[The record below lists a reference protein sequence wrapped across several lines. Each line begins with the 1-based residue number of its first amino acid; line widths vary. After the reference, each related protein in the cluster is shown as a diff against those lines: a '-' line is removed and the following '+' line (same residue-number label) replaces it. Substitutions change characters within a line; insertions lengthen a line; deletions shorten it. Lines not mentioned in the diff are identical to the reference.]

1 VLESDL
7 VEVRLGFVEVV
18 TLTQLRKALVQL
30 KIELRR
36 VVAES
41 GSAHFQSVSIFPN
54 RGRPRESLVLVV
66 VLVLVI
72 GDGAVEDEDEK
83 EDDLVAA
90 PPCRAV
96 SRDIADLP

>member
-1 VLESDL
+1 MPLL
-7 VEVRLGFVEVV
+7 V
-18 TLTQLRKALVQL
+18 T
-30 KIELRR
+30 
-36 VVAES
+36 ES

-83 EDDLVAA
+83 EDEDNLVAA
-90 PPCRAV
+90 PTRCAV
-96 SRDIADLP
+96 SRCSADLQ